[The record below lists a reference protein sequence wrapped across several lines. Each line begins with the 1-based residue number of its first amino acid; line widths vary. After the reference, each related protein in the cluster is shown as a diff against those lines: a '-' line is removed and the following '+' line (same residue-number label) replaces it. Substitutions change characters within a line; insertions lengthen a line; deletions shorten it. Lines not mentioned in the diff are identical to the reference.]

1 VGAVAGIELP
11 EGNPGA
17 VESAASLLGRAA
29 GSFDSAAGT
38 VRQAEGQVG
47 LWRGLASFTFR
58 DYCGTSA
65 EAARSGGSACQK
77 AAVVLRRYAR
87 ELEDARDRVRE
98 LQRQGEECVR
108 RMDAADARAGAAGVR
123 AAGAEL
129 RGFLAGL
136 AGGADAGAA
145 TAAARRDADAA
156 RAEQAQ
162 AQREAEA
169 AREELRRL
177 QDRAEQERDRIKQR
191 ARAAAGAVR
200 GAAGLLPSVQYPPP
214 PPEPV
219 VEEEDGGGFFGGMLK
234 VVHGGLDGLGF
245 VPAAGA
251 IPDLVN
257 AGIYG
262 LEGKG
267 DDALWSMG
275 AAVPLFGDGAKAGK
289 LAKEGIEAATKA
301 GRAADAARGVV
312 KAGGRELPAFTKK
325 EGTQGVFTR
334 GGADDVPLRSGYDG
348 PSAQLPKGTPGMH
361 GNIKSH
367 VEAHAAAVMRLEGI
381 KDATLYINRIPCA
394 DARPPGCHLMLPR
407 MLPEGS
413 TLTVH
418 GPDGF
423 KWVYRGIP
431 D

>member
-17 VESAASLLGRAA
+17 VENAASILTRAA

-47 LWRGLASFTFR
+47 LWRGIASFTFR
-58 DYCGTSA
+58 THCGTNS
-65 EAARSGGSACQK
+65 EAARAGGNACQK
-77 AAVVLRRYAR
+77 AATVLRRYAR
-87 ELEDARDRVRE
+87 ELEDARQHVRE
-98 LQRQGEECVR
+98 LQRKGEECVR
-108 RMDAADARAGAAGVR
+108 RMEAADARAGAAGMQ

-129 RGFLAGL
+129 RGLVAGL
-136 AGGADAGAA
+136 AGGPDAAAA
-145 TAAARRDADAA
+145 TAAAERDADAA

-162 AQREAEA
+162 ARREADA

-177 QDRAEQERDRIKQR
+177 QDRAEQERDRIKQQ
-191 ARAAAGAVR
+191 ARATAGAVR
-200 GAAGLLPSVQYPPP
+200 GAGGMLPSVQYPPP

-219 VEEEDGGGFFGGMLK
+219 VEEEDGGGFFGGVMN
-234 VVHGGLDGLGF
+234 VVHGGLDAAGF
-245 VPAAGA
+245 IPAAGA
-251 IPDLVN
+251 IPDLIN

-267 DDALWSMG
+267 GDALWSMG

-289 LAKEGIEAATKA
+289 IAKEGIEAATKA
-301 GRAADAARGVV
+301 SRAADAARGVARV
-312 KAGGRELPAFTKK
+312 GGRELPAFTKK
-325 EGTQGVFTR
+325 EGTQGVFAR

-367 VEAHAAAVMRLEGI
+367 VEAHAAAVMRLERI

-407 MLPEGS
+407 MLPEGA